1 MTRILIMCK
10 LRLIKSNGEVTI
22 NKNGVESLIILM
34 ASGVILI
41 SCNTIEEGI
50 EKLSWVIIANQL
62 QANATQQ
69 PKEVMY
75 WRNT

>member
-1 MTRILIMCK
+1 
-10 LRLIKSNGEVTI
+10 
-22 NKNGVESLIILM
+22 M

-75 WRNT
+75 WRNTKGKIRLEDGIEMGWSTELEVRAEKLIKKLRS